1 MCNIHTSYE
10 EMVVS
15 KMKFAGGLKEK
26 RREKERERIF
36 VQREVEVNRK
46 MMWGRIKLKEEEEV
60 CEKVWLKWDD

>member
-1 MCNIHTSYE
+1 
-10 EMVVS
+10 MVVS

-46 MMWGRIKLKEEEEV
+46 MMWGRIKLKEEEEEV